1 MKLPISVIILTYNEE
16 KNIEACLQSVSN
28 NFENIFIVDS
38 FSTDKTLKIAKG
50 YTEKI
55 YEHQF
60 ENYGKQRNWALNN
73 LSINTEW
80 VLNLNADQR
89 VTESLVH
96 ELETIFTSKEN
107 IDFDGF
113 LIPRKTIFMDKWIKF
128 GGHYPVYDAIL
139 FKAGSGICEESRY
152 DQVFTI
158 EGRLGILKSDV
169 EDKVTDSLTNFILRH
184 DRWSSLEAIDQ
195 ILEEDHIS
203 TKKGVKQNLYG
214 NPMEKRRYF
223 KSLYM
228 KLPLFVRPFL
238 YFIYRYFFKLG
249 ILDGIQ
255 GLIFHFLQG
264 FWFRFLVDAKIFEI
278 KHRVSK
284 TNKETKEV
292 IEELYG
298 TNF

>member
-16 KNIEACLQSVSN
+16 KNIEACLQSVSD
-28 NFENIFIVDS
+28 FFQDIFIVDS
-38 FSTDKTLKIAKG
+38 FSKDKTLEIAKR

-55 YEHQF
+55 YEHEF
-60 ENYGKQRNWALNN
+60 ENYGKQRNWSLNN
-73 LSINTEW
+73 LPIKTKW
-80 VLNLNADQR
+80 VLNLNSDQR
-89 VTESLVH
+89 VTKHLTR
-96 ELETIFTSKEN
+96 ELEAIFSSEKN

-113 LIPRKTIFMDKWIKF
+113 LIARKTIFMNKWIRF

-139 FKAGSGICEESRY
+139 FKAGFGVCEESRY

-158 EGRLGILKSDV
+158 NGRLGILKGEI
-169 EDKVTDSLTNFILRH
+169 EDKVTDTLSNFILRH

-195 ILEEDHIS
+195 VLEEDQIS
-203 TKKGVKQNLYG
+203 TKKGVKQNLCG

-228 KLPLFVRPFL
+228 KLPLFIRPFL

-249 ILDGIQ
+249 FLDGIC

-278 KHRVSK
+278 KTRTYK
-284 TNKETKEV
+284 TNKEIKE
-292 IEELYG
+292 
-298 TNF
+298 